1 MTYRVA
7 QFARLGGV
15 TVRTLQYY
23 DRIDLLKPS
32 YVTDAGHR
40 LYEQHDLIR
49 LQQIVTLKW
58 MGFSLSHIKTIL
70 DNPAYDLHDSLV
82 IQKQA
87 VDEKIRDLQAASEA
101 LARALDALDH
111 TEDPAL
117 DTLSTIIRGVSSG
130 DHDTWVREY
139 YNEEAW
145 RGIVTRRFAYTPE
158 QMRQFQQDWADLY
171 EAFEAHLNDEP
182 DNEAVQA
189 LAARMDELIGLFTG
203 GDEKTEAGLARF
215 NTDVWAGN
223 VPEGYEGPTAYD
235 NRDPDFIAFTQ
246 RALTI
251 YREKHKK

>member
-32 YVTDAGHR
+32 HVTEAGHR

-58 MGFSLSHIKTIL
+58 MGFSLDQIKTIL
-70 DNPAYDLHDSLV
+70 DNPAYDLRDSLV

-87 VDEKIRDLQAASEA
+87 VDEKIADLQAASAA
-101 LARALDALDH
+101 LARALESLDQ
-111 TEDPAL
+111 TQEPET
-117 DTLSTIIRGVSSG
+117 DTLSAIIHGVSG
-130 DHDTWVREY
+130 IDHEAWMREY
-139 YNEEAW
+139 YDDEAW

-158 QMRQFQQDWADLY
+158 QMRQFQQEWADLFD
-171 EAFEAHLNDEP
+171 AFEAHLNDEP
-182 DNEAVQA
+182 DSEAVQA
-189 LAARMDELIGLFTG
+189 LAAKMDELIGLFTG
-203 GDEKTEAGLARF
+203 GDARTEDGLARF
-215 NTDVWAGN
+215 NTDVRAGN
-223 VPEGYEGPTAYD
+223 VPQGYEGPTAFGG
-235 NRDPDFIAFTQ
+235 RDPDFVAFTQ

-251 YREKHKK
+251 YRERHKK